1 MKSKLSRRIT
11 IGLVA
16 ALLPLV
22 PGCATSSD
30 LPLKTFT
37 QYNATKDKVI
47 VKSIVGIYPYGKSDA
62 RSNVKDMPVW
72 PDQSAQEKTWG
83 PHIEL
88 EYPITV
94 KWHYAASPA
103 KSHTATFKSIE
114 GIKGTKVNKEGSVV
128 LFFGTDRKWHLKWV
142 PGDSH
147 LTKSD
152 LRKLAGISE

>member
-1 MKSKLSRRIT
+1 MKPQLSRRIF

-16 ALLPLV
+16 ASLIFV
-22 PGCATSSD
+22 PGCATSFD
-30 LPLKTFT
+30 LPLKTLT

-47 VKSIVGIYPYGKSDA
+47 VESITGIYPYGKGDA
-62 RSNVKDMPVW
+62 RSNVKDMPIW
-72 PDQSAQEKTWG
+72 PGQDSQEKTWG

-94 KWHYAASPA
+94 KWHYASSPS
-103 KSHTATFKSIE
+103 KSYTATFESID
-114 GIKGTKVNKEGSVV
+114 GVKGTKLNKEGSLV
-128 LFFGTDRKWHLKWV
+128 LFFGPDRNWHLKWV

-147 LTKSD
+147 LTTSE

>member
-1 MKSKLSRRIT
+1 MKLRFSRRIT

-16 ALLPLV
+16 AQLLLI

-47 VKSIVGIYPYGKSDA
+47 VESITGIYPYGKGDA
-62 RSNVKDMPVW
+62 RSNVKDMPIW
-72 PDQSAQEKTWG
+72 PGQDAQEKTWG

-94 KWHYAASPA
+94 KWHYASSPS
-103 KSHTATFKSIE
+103 KTHRATFESIE
-114 GIKGTKVNKEGSVV
+114 GIKGAKVRKEGSVV
-128 LFFGTDRKWHLKWV
+128 LFFGTDRTWHLKWV

-147 LTKSD
+147 LTIIE
-152 LRKLAGISE
+152 LRKLAGILE